1 MPLISRVSKGQT
13 ITAEKM
19 NTIID
24 ALNEVRV
31 TAVVGGQFSRG
42 LGGTTITVPKSQGGG
57 AGIVITYPFQY
68 YRSGEGFGLRAGT
81 INGIIQNNTATT
93 FSLESCYV
101 NLECTTDGKQVQ
113 TAEVLKDFSPPD
125 PVATT
130 PEVAP
135 STFKVSLY
143 YIDED
148 LKLFRTIG
156 TSPIMAIPQEMI
168 KESITG
174 VEFGELPY
182 RSWYSWV
189 FAS

>member
-81 INGIIQNNTATT
+81 INGIIQNNTAPT

-101 NLECTTDGKQVQ
+101 NLECTTDGTQLQ
-113 TAEVLKDFSPPD
+113 TAEVLKVFSPPD

>member
-1 MPLISRVSKGQT
+1 
-13 ITAEKM
+13 M

-42 LGGTTITVPKSQGGG
+42 LGGTTITVPKSQGG
-57 AGIVITYPFQY
+57 AGIAITYPFQY

-101 NLECTTDGKQVQ
+101 NLECTTDGKQIQ
-113 TAEVLKDFSPPD
+113 TAEVLQDSSPPD

-143 YIDED
+143 YIDEN
-148 LKLFRTIG
+148 LKAFRTIG